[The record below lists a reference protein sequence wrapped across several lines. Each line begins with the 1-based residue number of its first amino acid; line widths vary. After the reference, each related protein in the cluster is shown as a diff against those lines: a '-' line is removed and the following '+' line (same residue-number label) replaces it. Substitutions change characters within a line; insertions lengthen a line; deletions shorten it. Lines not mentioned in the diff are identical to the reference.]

1 MGPNQNNSVSS
12 CRSSALSSCSYHLR
26 RSYRNNRLVIL
37 LLVAV
42 LSAALFLPSLA
53 QNPNVPTYSQQP
65 QAPPPPMEGVR
76 VVSDKQQRHTGEH
89 GGAPRRP
96 EGKGQER
103 GGGPVGHA
111 VSAEEF
117 EDYKR
122 DFVEFDLNHDG
133 LIDAFE
139 LRAAFEQ
146 DKVEP
151 EELYQF
157 FMDVDTDSSG
167 TVTEIEYMEYAM
179 NFHT

>member
-1 MGPNQNNSVSS
+1 MGPEHNNSSSVSS
-12 CRSSALSSCSYHLR
+12 CRRSTLSSSSYKPCLHHH
-26 RSYRNNRLVIL
+26 RLVIL

-42 LSAALFLPSLA
+42 LSAALFPPSSA
-53 QNPNVPTYSQQP
+53 QNPNVPTYGQQP
-65 QAPPPPMEGVR
+65 PAPPPPMEGVR
-76 VVSDKQQRHTGEH
+76 VVGDQQHTGEY
-89 GGAPRRP
+89 GGAGRRP

-103 GGGPVGHA
+103 SGSPVGHA

-139 LRAAFEQ
+139 LRAAFQQ